1 MELIWARAAG
11 LIRRGWRATIVLAL
25 LAGLTA
31 GVAMAMVA
39 AGRRTAT
46 VYDRFTAYADVPELL
61 LNFCPPGLD
70 VTDEESFQQCFT
82 YDAADE
88 REVIAALPEVE
99 AASRGSFRGLTL
111 APLDDP
117 DNTWMASALAMLRP
131 RHHERDGPL
140 PDRRGSSGD
149 R

>member
-1 MELIWARAAG
+1 M
-11 LIRRGWRATIVLAL
+11 
-25 LAGLTA
+25 
-31 GVAMAMVA
+31 
-39 AGRRTAT
+39 
-46 VYDRFTAYADVPELL
+46 YDRFTAYADVPELL

-88 REVIAALPEVE
+88 RDVIAALPEVE

-117 DNTWMASALAMLRP
+117 DDTWMASALAMLDP
-131 RHHERDGPL
+131 GIMSADGPL
-140 PDRRGSSGD
+140 PDHPGSSGD